1 MCYNWIERWWLCI
14 AKSKKKSGR
23 KNKYETH
30 VKPRFNDIKAWC
42 LDGLSEKQI
51 AINLKIA
58 YSSFNKYKL
67 EYEEFSEVLK
77 NTKEVADR
85 EVENAVYKTALGHV
99 TQLKKAFKVRQ
110 PLKDKNDELIYDK
123 MGRLIM
129 VDVIIEAIDE
139 VYTPPNVGAQ
149 AFWLKNR
156 QKEKW
161 MDKPFN
167 RYDEEKIKL
176 DREKFEFEKKTK
188 TNDKVNQESALESL
202 IKSLDKA
209 VK

>member
-1 MCYNWIERWWLCI
+1 
-14 AKSKKKSGR
+14 
-23 KNKYETH
+23 
-30 VKPRFNDIKAWC
+30 
-42 LDGLSEKQI
+42 
-51 AINLKIA
+51 
-58 YSSFNKYKL
+58 
-67 EYEEFSEVLK
+67 
-77 NTKEVADR
+77 
-85 EVENAVYKTALGHV
+85 
-99 TQLKKAFKVRQ
+99 
-110 PLKDKNDELIYDK
+110 